1 MRDFKRL
8 VRYVLPHKGKLCIAL
23 LAMLV
28 VALLSA
34 VSIGAIQ
41 PVLDLILA
49 PKGATPFISLP
60 NALQD
65 YLGPLVNSLQWIRE
79 GDKLTV
85 VSVICGILL
94 VLIPI
99 KGALIYLHKYLLSYI
114 TEHVMMDIRNDLY
127 AAVHN
132 LSLGFFSR
140 SSTGEIMARLTFD
153 IHLVGDTII
162 GTFGQAFREPFYIL
176 SFGTLLFLI
185 HWQLA
190 LLSLVVLPLI
200 VIPIVKFGQK
210 MRYRGLQFQERRAE
224 LNTIIQEAITGIRIV
239 KAFVAEAHERRRFSR
254 KNRESFRAS
263 LKIVRVEALTNP
275 VLEVLGGIGILGVI
289 ILGSFLVLREI
300 LSLGG
305 FLAFIGAL
313 ISLFQPI
320 KRLGGLNNN
329 IQKGMVG
336 VRRVFELM
344 DTTPDLVEAPDA
356 IPLSVVRGDVAF
368 WGVSFAYDG
377 TQPVLQDVTFE
388 AKPGELVAIVGSSG
402 AGKSTLVNLI
412 PRFYDPS
419 AGRVE
424 IDGIDVRRVTFRS
437 LRGQIGMVTQDTI
450 LFDDTLYNNI
460 TYGQSGAVPERVQEA
475 ARVAHAAEFIE
486 RLPQGYETPIGER
499 GVRLSGGEKQRIA
512 IARAVLRD
520 PPILILDEAT
530 SALDAESERIVQ
542 EALDKLMK
550 GRTTF
555 VVAHRLS
562 TIIRADKILVLDDGK
577 IVEAGTHL
585 DLLNAR
591 GVYCRLY
598 QKQLEALEEGAS
610 SFNAGDLTSGPP
622 Q

>member
-8 VRYVLPHKGKLCIAL
+8 VRYVLPHKGKLCLAL

-153 IHLVGDTII
+153 IHLVGDTIS

-190 LLSLVVLPLI
+190 LLSLIVLPLI

-224 LNTIIQEAITGIRIV
+224 LNTIIQEALTGIRIV
-239 KAFVAEAHERRRFSR
+239 KAFVAEGHERRRFSR

-320 KRLGGLNNN
+320 KRLGGLNNT

-377 TQPVLQDVTFE
+377 IQPVLQDVTFE

-419 AGRVE
+419 TGRVE

-486 RLPQGYETPIGER
+486 RLPQGYETSIGER

-562 TIIRADKILVLDDGK
+562 TIIRADKILVLDEGK

-591 GVYCRLY
+591 GVYYRLY

-610 SFNAGDLTSGPP
+610 PFNPGG
-622 Q
+622 

>member
-8 VRYVLPHKGKLCIAL
+8 IRYVLPHKGKLCLAV
-23 LAMLV
+23 LAMFV

-49 PKGATPFISLP
+49 PKGTPPFISLP

-65 YLGPLVNSLQWIRE
+65 YLGPLVNRLQWIRE

-94 VLIPI
+94 ILIPI
-99 KGALIYLHKYLLSYI
+99 KGALIYLHKYLLSYV
-114 TEHVMMDIRNDLY
+114 TEHVMMDVRNDLY
-127 AAVHN
+127 AAVHT

-153 IHLVGDTII
+153 IHLVGDTIM
-162 GTFGQAFREPFYIL
+162 GTFGQALREPFYIL
-176 SFGTLLFLI
+176 SFGVLLFLI
-185 HWQLA
+185 QWQLA

-224 LNTIIQEAITGIRIV
+224 LNTIVQEALTGIRIV
-239 KAFVAEAHERRRFSR
+239 KAFVAEGHERRRFSQ
-254 KNRESFRAS
+254 KNWESFRAS

-275 VLEVLGGIGILGVI
+275 ALEVLGGIGILGII

-305 FLAFIGAL
+305 FLTFIGAL

-320 KRLGGLNNN
+320 KRLGGLNNT
-329 IQKGMVG
+329 IQRGMAG

-356 IPLSVVRGDVAF
+356 IPLGVVQGDVAF

-377 TQPVLQDVTFE
+377 IQPVLHDVTFE

-419 AGRVE
+419 TGRVE
-424 IDGIDVRRVTFRS
+424 VDGIDVRRTTFRS
-437 LRGQIGMVTQDTI
+437 LREQIGMVTQDTI

-475 ARVAHAAEFIE
+475 ARVAHAREFIE

-530 SALDAESERIVQ
+530 SALDTESERIVQ

-562 TIIRADKILVLDDGK
+562 TIIRADKILVLDEGK
-577 IVEAGTHL
+577 IVETGIHL

-591 GVYCRLY
+591 GVYYRLY
-598 QKQLEALEEGAS
+598 QKQLEALEEGGTA
-610 SFNAGDLTSGPP
+610 FNPGG
-622 Q
+622 